1 MLDNKILIEYMN
13 PKNIFYNTLIVSVIV
28 QMLTGGLEIYSL
40 FIKVPKE
47 FSLIKQLLVLEVA
60 VQIIEGLFYVWLV
73 YNISNVPNV
82 SNITPKRY
90 IDWSITTPTML
101 ITLIFYLIYSYH
113 REKGD
118 TSNLEFF
125 KLLAENSSNITYILL
140 LNWLMLIFGYLG
152 EANILPTY
160 MGVILGFIP
169 FLLYYLIIYTNYVKN
184 QIGLHLFLYFFIF
197 WSLYG
202 VVAIFPYYIKNA
214 CYNILD
220 LFAKNFFGL
229 FLSYIILYGKY

>member
-1 MLDNKILIEYMN
+1 MLDNIYRIYMN
-13 PKNIFYNTLIVSVIV
+13 SKNIFYNTLIVSVIV
-28 QMLTGGLEIYSL
+28 QILTGGLEIYSL
-40 FIKVPKE
+40 FIRVPKE
-47 FSLIKQLLVLEVA
+47 FSLIRQLLVLEVA
-60 VQIIEGLFYVWLV
+60 VQIVEGLFYVWLV
-73 YNISNVPNV
+73 YNISNV

-101 ITLIFYLIYSYH
+101 VTLVFYLIYSYH

-118 TSNLEFF
+118 TSKLEFF
-125 KLLAENSSNITYILL
+125 KLLTENASNITYILL

-152 EANILPTY
+152 EANILPTSI
-160 MGVILGFIP
+160 GVILGFVP
-169 FLLYYLIIYTNYVKN
+169 FLLYYSIIYINYVRN
-184 QIGLHLFLYFFIF
+184 QTGFNLFLYFFIF
-197 WSLYG
+197 WSMYG
-202 VVAIFPYYIKNA
+202 VVAFLPYYLKNA